1 MSEEKCGR
9 GPADCPMEARITNL
23 ERRVEKNEGK
33 SSETHKEFYNR
44 IRDLEKN
51 AAVRAEQYDTILDK
65 LEDLT
70 NSVGGLAKS
79 ISDIQAEPAKD
90 WKDLKKNIRWA
101 VLAAIIAAVMGFLLG
116 KVGL

>member
-1 MSEEKCGR
+1 MPPECN
-9 GPADCPMEARITNL
+9 DCPMEARVATL
-23 ERRVEKNEGK
+23 ERRVENNERK

-44 IRDLEKN
+44 VRALETHE
-51 AAVRAEQYDTILDK
+51 AVRNEQYDTILDK
-65 LEDLT
+65 LEGLT
-70 NSVGGLAKS
+70 ASVGSVAKS
-79 ISDIQAEPAKD
+79 LADIQAEPAKD